1 MENPFL
7 ESLKPLWKSSRCI
20 FVNDERI
27 ANVARKLA
35 REKCETPGWNE
46 PIFPKNFGDFMKF
59 ILIANAINFCFTD
72 PWTKLKFAVNYDGTL
87 WRGSMAMAA
96 CLKRA
101 LDEGK
106 PLFNAD
112 YLENLTA
119 EEVKNIFRTNCRVG
133 EYPMPLFNERRLALV
148 ELGKNLKKDFGGSF
162 SAIYEISGSRAF
174 NAGRGLV
181 ELLIKHFPSFNDVS
195 VFKGR
200 TIQFQKRAQLLA
212 MVYQGRAMTDLTRP
226 FPILKD
232 ADALGPIADYAVPA
246 ALEDMGIL
254 VYSQGLKRKIVERE
268 IIPKNSREEIE
279 IRAQAACAMLKL
291 MNEINKIRPTV
302 GRGTINM
309 IELDYMIWKIGRG
322 VETPHHLTR
331 TTAY

>member
-1 MENPFL
+1 MKNPFL
-7 ESLKPLWKSSRCI
+7 ESLKPLWESSRCI
-20 FVNDERI
+20 CVNDERI
-27 ANVARKLA
+27 ANVARKMA

-46 PIFPKNFGDFMKF
+46 PIFPKNFADFMKF
-59 ILIANAINFCFTD
+59 ILIANTVNFCFTD

-106 PLFNAD
+106 PLFNSD
-112 YLENLTA
+112 YLENLTP
-119 EEVKNIFRTNCRVG
+119 EEVENIFRTSYQVG
-133 EYPMPLFNERRLALV
+133 ENPIPLLSQRRTALT

-162 SAIYEISGSRAF
+162 LAIYEISGFRAF
-174 NAGRGLV
+174 NAGKGLV
-181 ELLIKHFPSFNDVS
+181 ELLIKHFPAFNDIS

-212 MVYQGRAMTDLTRP
+212 MVFQGRAMADLTRP

-268 IIPKNSREEIE
+268 IIQKNSREEIE
-279 IRAQAACAMLKL
+279 IRAQSTYAMWKL
-291 MNEINKIRPTV
+291 MKEINKIRPLI

-309 IELDYMIWKIGRG
+309 MELDYMIWKIGRG
-322 VETPHHLTR
+322 VETPHHLTP